1 MVEKIN
7 IYCDESCHI
16 ENDGSPV
23 MVLGCVWLPE
33 NKVRSVTSDIR
44 NIKEQHGFTRSFEFK
59 WTQISPSKV
68 DFYKDVIKYFFDNE
82 NLHFRAMIALKEA
95 LVSDKYN
102 NDEMYYIVYYYM
114 LIYILNKENAYNIY
128 IDIKE
133 EKRGGKKS
141 DKLRKVLSNKL
152 YDFSYKRIIKRL
164 QIIRSEESEILQL
177 ADLMIGAMGYLNR
190 GLPADSAK
198 GEIVKFIKSLSGS
211 SLKLNSLPSENKFNL
226 YYWKGRRN

>member
-33 NKVRSVTSDIR
+33 NKVRSITSDIR
-44 NIKEQHGFTRSFEFK
+44 DIKERYGFTRNFEFK

-68 DFYKDVIKYFFDNE
+68 NFYKDIIKYFFDNE

-95 LVSDKYN
+95 LVSDRYN

-133 EKRGGKKS
+133 EKRGGRKS
-141 DKLRKVLSNKL
+141 ENLRKVLSNKL
-152 YDFSYKRIIKRL
+152 YDFSYKRVIKKL

-177 ADLMIGAMGYLNR
+177 ADLMIGALGYLNR
-190 GLPADSAK
+190 NLPLDSAK
-198 GEIVKFIKSLSGS
+198 GEVVNFIKSLSGG

>member
-44 NIKEQHGFTRSFEFK
+44 NIKEQHGFTRNFEFK

-68 DFYKDVIKYFFDNE
+68 NFYKDIVKYFFDNE

-95 LVSDKYN
+95 LISDRYN

-141 DKLRKVLSNKL
+141 ENLRKVLSNKL
-152 YDFSYKRIIKRL
+152 YDFSYKRVIKKL

-177 ADLMIGAMGYLNR
+177 ADLMIGALGYLNR
-190 GLPADSAK
+190 GLPSDSAK
-198 GEIVKFIKSLSGS
+198 GEVVKFIKSLSGG
-211 SLKLNSLPSENKFNL
+211 SLKLNSLPSESKFNL

>member
-33 NKVRSVTSDIR
+33 NKVRSITSDIR
-44 NIKEQHGFTRSFEFK
+44 DIKERYGFTRNFEFK

-68 DFYKDVIKYFFDNE
+68 NFYKDIIKYFFDNE

-95 LVSDKYN
+95 LVSDRYN

-133 EKRGGKKS
+133 EKRGGRKS
-141 DKLRKVLSNKL
+141 ENLRKVLSNKL
-152 YDFSYKRIIKRL
+152 YDFSYKRVIKKL

-177 ADLMIGAMGYLNR
+177 ADLMIGALGYLNR
-190 GLPADSAK
+190 NLPLDSAK
-198 GEIVKFIKSLSGS
+198 GEVVKFIKSLSGG